1 MIPILQSPPSL
12 WGAAWDES
20 KLFTHF
26 DGKWKWKCCR
36 ACLTHCGSPTPCSA
50 STPPSK
56 AALEGTVAQTRK
68 CGRRSSWSGKAAKYI
83 LSPTHTTSSSPL
95 STGRCASLLIITFS
109 LFFYIP
115 SQIEYTWS
123 IVKHQSILIFSLIGF
138 SAATIS
144 PFWSSTWEYSLL
156 TGMLSTF
163 IIDHFLAK
171 RCRWKKIVKKK
182 QRKLSKTNFSNFM
195 FHFNGFIQ
203 DYISISIF
211 RCTCFQI
218 VEQTHTNTCLVF
230 YSYKC
235 TSNGFLVYPTRKRCR
250 IRQLWKVIWKSL
262 KDKSCWHLART

>member
-1 MIPILQSPPSL
+1 M
-12 WGAAWDES
+12 
-20 KLFTHF
+20 
-26 DGKWKWKCCR
+26 CV
-36 ACLTHCGSPTPCSA
+36 
-50 STPPSK
+50 
-56 AALEGTVAQTRK
+56 VAN
-68 CGRRSSWSGKAAKYI
+68 YY
-83 LSPTHTTSSSPL
+83 LL
-95 STGRCASLLIITFS
+95 SLLLYSKSNRIYLLLSST
-109 LFFYIP
+109 
-115 SQIEYTWS
+115 
-123 IVKHQSILIFSLIGF
+123 ILIFSLIGF

-144 PFWSSTWEYSLL
+144 PFWSSTWSAQYSLL

-171 RCRWKKIVKKK
+171 RCRWKKIVKK

-211 RCTCFQI
+211 HCTCFQI